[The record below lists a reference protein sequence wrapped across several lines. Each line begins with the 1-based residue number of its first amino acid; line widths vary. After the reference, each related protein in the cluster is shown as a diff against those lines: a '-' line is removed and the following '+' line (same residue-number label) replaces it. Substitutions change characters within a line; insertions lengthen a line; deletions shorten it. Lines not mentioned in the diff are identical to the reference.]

1 MSVILNK
8 EKIQTGEVIC
18 QKYNRTTVEC
28 DVIVPDVN
36 PDIKRILDVDGFV
49 SVSEKI
55 IRSGK
60 IYIQGSVSMTV
71 LYAPDGDVPSKVKN
85 LTVSREFNHSID
97 AVGTEIDSNLS
108 IETEPES
115 FNYSLINS
123 RKVNL
128 RCTVGISAK
137 LMRTQELE
145 LPVST
150 DGTNGIC
157 TKTTPIKVCSTSVT
171 SENRIV
177 LCKQL
182 ELPSGKPTIG
192 EILKTTVFPKSEE
205 FSFIDDKARTKGEV
219 RICTAYT
226 SADDGSFQFTEHTI
240 PFDEIIDVA
249 GAEED
254 MEGEVEYSVS
264 DMYCELRDDSDG
276 EARIIG
282 FELGLCAVIRGF
294 MIKNPEIICDAYSLN
309 GIAEIESEPLIV
321 EQLLDNTTAQL
332 THKVSVAI
340 PDILPEIKQ
349 ICDVSASASVDRINV
364 ENGEITLFG
373 KLRSKILYI
382 SDDEEMPL
390 GSFSDESEFSQTFN
404 LPGCPDDTI
413 CDAKVFIEHIS
424 YSLSGG
430 GGIDLRAVLGLS
442 LRSYKSGTITPVT
455 AITVTEDVRKRK
467 PYIIIYFVQKGDS
480 LWKIA
485 KRYRTTVEAL
495 KECNDLSSDHLEIGQ
510 RLKIC
515 R

>member
-28 DVIVPDVN
+28 DVIVPDVK

-49 SVSEKI
+49 TVSEKI

-60 IYIQGSVSMTV
+60 VYIQGNVNMTV
-71 LYAPDGDVPSKVKN
+71 LYSPDGDVPSKVKN
-85 LTVSREFNHSID
+85 LTVSQDFNHAID
-97 AVGTEIDSNLS
+97 INGADSDSNLS
-108 IETEPES
+108 IETEAEN

-137 LMRTQELE
+137 LTRTRELE
-145 LPVST
+145 LPVSA
-150 DGTNGIC
+150 DGTPGIC
-157 TKTTPIKVCSTSVT
+157 TKTAPFRFCSTSVT

-182 ELPSGKPTIG
+182 ELPSGKPTIS
-192 EILKTTVFPKSEE
+192 EILKTSVFPKSEE
-205 FSFIDDKARTKGEV
+205 FSFTDDKARTKGEV

-240 PFDEIIDVA
+240 PFDEIIDVP

-282 FELGLCAVIRGF
+282 LELGLCAVIRGF
-294 MIKNPEIICDAYSLN
+294 MIKEPEIICDAYSLD
-309 GIAEIESEPLIV
+309 GIADVESEPVDI

-332 THKVSVAI
+332 THKTSVSI

-349 ICDVSASASVDRINV
+349 ICDVSAAASVDRINV

-373 KLRSKILYI
+373 KLRSKILYTS
-382 SDDEEMPL
+382 SDDEMPL
-390 GSFSDESEFSQTFN
+390 GSFSNDSEFSHTFA
-404 LPGCPDDTI
+404 LPGCPDTTI

-424 YSLSGG
+424 YNLSSGN
-430 GGIDLRAVLGLS
+430 GIDLRAVLGLS
-442 LRSYKSGTITPVT
+442 LRSYKSDTITPVT
-455 AITVTEDVRKRK
+455 EITVTEDLRKKK

-480 LWKIA
+480 LWTIA
-485 KRYRTTVEAL
+485 KRYRTTVESL
-495 KECNDLSSDHLEIGQ
+495 KECNNLSSDVLQIGQ